1 MDPKS
6 PSKVK
11 TSSAGFGR
19 YRGALK
25 IGVVIVLAGSLLLLL
40 LSGWHLGWKSVVS
53 RDPGRSYFTVVVDCG
68 STGTRVNVY
77 EWMLRGANESELP
90 VLVNSYP
97 DSLIKNQTSNSSC
110 QYHCLQ
116 TEPGLDR
123 FIGNASGVRAALEPL
138 INWAKKWV
146 PEERH
151 PETLIFVLATAGLR
165 RMAVKD
171 ATRVLD
177 DVEAVVREHAFVYK
191 RSWIRVLHGKEEAFY
206 GWVALNYKMGR
217 LGNQSR
223 LSTLGLLD
231 LGGSSL
237 QVAMEVHDSVNH
249 EQLVRLKV
257 GSIEHRV
264 LAYSFPAFGL
274 RAAFERTLV
283 MLTQN
288 ETLRQRDGNYILS
301 HPCLNPNYVQNYTC
315 YNCHAVNTTDEIF
328 LGSTKQKAE
337 FSIMNVIGDPNWEE
351 CRMLARAAAAN
362 SSYLKH
368 SSAVV
373 GKSRKE
379 DVFYHNGGDWQN
391 ITGVALPD
399 MAFHALSGFFAV
411 YTKLRLSSRANFTR
425 LLEKGHR
432 LCSES
437 WINSSHITEHGNYGG
452 QFCFQVPYLASLIDE
467 ALHVGDRDII
477 IGPGDISW
485 TLGAS
490 LVEGKFIRLHPFKAE
505 TALSSFRIGRV
516 GSIPSPVLLFVLL
529 ICLGAF
535 VYRRQIKLPMP
546 RKKGAAGISLPL
558 CNPRRQR
565 SL

>member
-11 TSSAGFGR
+11 ASIARFAH
-19 YRGALK
+19 YRLALK
-25 IGVVIVLAGSLLLLL
+25 IGVVIVLAGLLVW
-40 LSGWHLGWKSVVS
+40 SGLHLGWKRVMS

-77 EWMLRGANESELP
+77 EWMLRAANEWELP
-90 VLVNSYP
+90 ILVNSYP
-97 DSLIKNQTSNSSC
+97 DNLIENQASNSSC

-116 TEPGLDR
+116 TKPGLDR

-138 INWAKKWV
+138 ITWAKQWV

-151 PETLIFVLATAGLR
+151 PETPIFVLATAGLR
-165 RMAVKD
+165 RLAVED

-177 DVEAVVREHAFVYK
+177 DVEAVVKEHAFVYK
-191 RSWIRVLHGKEEAFY
+191 RSWIRVLHGKEEAYY

-217 LGNQSR
+217 LGNHSM
-223 LSTLGLLD
+223 LPTLGLLD
-231 LGGSSL
+231 VGGSSL
-237 QVAMEVHDSVNH
+237 QVAMEVHDTVNH
-249 EQLVRLKV
+249 EQSVRLTV
-257 GSIEHRV
+257 GAIGHRV

-274 RAAFERTLV
+274 REAFDRTLV
-283 MLTQN
+283 ILTQN

-315 YNCHAVNTTDEIF
+315 YNCRATNTTDEIF
-328 LGSTKQKAE
+328 LGSTKQKEE
-337 FSIMNVIGDPNWEE
+337 FSIVNVIGDLNWEK
-351 CRMLARAAAAN
+351 CRILARAAAAN
-362 SSYLKH
+362 SSYFKH
-368 SSAVV
+368 FVEAV
-373 GKSRKE
+373 GTNRKE
-379 DVFYHNGGDWQN
+379 DVFYHNGGDWRN
-391 ITGVALPD
+391 ITGVAQPD
-399 MAFHALSGFFAV
+399 MTFHALSGFFAV
-411 YTKLRLSSRANFTR
+411 YSKLRLGDRTNFTR

-437 WINSSHITEHGNYGG
+437 WISSSHITEHGNYGG

-467 ALHVGDRDII
+467 VLHVGNRDII

-485 TLGAS
+485 PLGAS
-490 LVEGKFIRLHPFKAE
+490 LVEGKFIQLRPFKAD
-505 TALSSFRIGRV
+505 TALSSFRIRTV
-516 GSIPSPVLLFVLL
+516 NSIPSPVFLFVLL
-529 ICLGAF
+529 MCLGAF

-546 RKKGAAGISLPL
+546 QKKGAAGVSLPL

-565 SL
+565 IQSF